1 MSVWTNTITN
11 KGLEMLNGAMT
22 GGTIRI
28 TKAVGG
34 SASVALTE
42 LMQQVTMAGQE
53 QTLSIQPVRT
63 GDDGT
68 LEIPVVLT
76 NLEITEAYNLSQIG
90 LFANHP
96 EEGEILFA
104 LAQIDEK
111 KKVPTNAE
119 SPGYTIEFYFK
130 FKLTNATNIT
140 IETPGPY
147 ATLETVERMIGDITA
162 EDVGAVPASKFQSD
176 FVEIIHQKT
185 TIEGEERIVSFY
197 FLTQTL
203 YWRIDVERDGVKY
216 RLYDNGELVR
226 EYDTAPSELY
236 LPLTGG
242 TLSGSLYTN
251 GGYGGIYSNANEL
264 LIKARAVAGSDEN
277 LRYLALATPPN
288 KDNKEALR
296 LLDNSNGYN
305 IFGEHN
311 KPTGAYYRGTG
322 DATKRTI
329 DIGGIGELL
338 WIKSANALTFVWD
351 FGGVTI
357 DKSAKAITYH
367 KMSELCFEYGVLT
380 IATTSE
386 AVNSASNVHYYGY
399 VG

>member
-42 LMQQVTMAGQE
+42 LMQQTTMAGQE

-63 GDDGT
+63 GDDGSI
-68 LEIPVVLT
+68 EIPVVLT

-90 LFANHP
+90 LFANHT

-147 ATLETVERMIGDITA
+147 ATLETVERMIGEITA
-162 EDVGAVPASKFQSD
+162 QDVGARPDTWMPTAKDVGALSSKGGT
-176 FVEIIHQKT
+176 IT
-185 TIEGEERIVSFY
+185 GPLTIEDS
-197 FLTQTL
+197 
-203 YWRIDVERDGVKY
+203 DGVGLVKRRVINGIPY
-216 RLYDNGELVR
+216 KALFNFRRLSNEPCPTIELTDDEDNEIRKIVL
-226 EYDTAPSELY
+226 S
-236 LPLTGG
+236 PLATGG
-242 TLSGSLYTN
+242 PYF
-251 GGYGGIYSNANEL
+251 
-264 LIKARAVAGSDEN
+264 KEN
-277 LRYLALATPPN
+277 DQVYHF
-288 KDNKEALR
+288 
-296 LLDNSNGYN
+296 Y
-305 IFGEHN
+305 GEHN